1 MRINAKTARRLESLC
16 LDMASEAEL
25 TEVAQ
30 FAQGDTARRARA
42 VLLERARELARR
54 AAQDLARGLDHVW
67 PGWQASVIHPSLH
80 P

>member
-25 TEVAQ
+25 TQVADLGHG
-30 FAQGDTARRARA
+30 AQVHEARA
-42 VLLERARELARR
+42 LLLERARELARR

-67 PGWQASVIHPSLH
+67 PAWRLTP
-80 P
+80 